1 MAIPIIALDVA
12 TPALALE
19 LVERLGDSAL
29 FYKIGSQLF
38 TAGGPQIVREIRARD
53 KRVFLDLKYH
63 DIPNTVAHAVEAA
76 DRLQVDLLTVHVS
89 GGLDMMRA
97 ARDAAGSS
105 GPRILGVTVLTS
117 ARVDD
122 IQQTWGK
129 EVRSVREEV
138 MRLAALAAEAGL
150 HGIVASPLELEPL
163 RRRYGG
169 DFIIVTPGIRP
180 AGQPAADQAR
190 TATPAEAARA
200 GADYIVIGRPVTG
213 APDPLEALRLLHAE
227 LAADALP

>member
-1 MAIPIIALDVA
+1 MATPIIALDLA

-19 LVERLGDSAL
+19 LVERLGDAAQ
-29 FYKIGSQLF
+29 FYKVGSQLF
-38 TAGGPQIVREIRARD
+38 TAGGPQVIRDLRARD
-53 KRVFLDLKYH
+53 KRVFLDLKFH
-63 DIPNTVAHAVEAA
+63 DIPNTVGHAVEAA
-76 DRLQVDLLTVHVS
+76 ERLQVDLLTVHVS

-97 ARDAAGSS
+97 ARDAAGAT
-105 GPRILGVTVLTS
+105 GPRILGVTILTS
-117 ARVDD
+117 FGADD

-138 MRLAALAAEAGL
+138 MRLAALAAEANL

-163 RRRYGG
+163 RRRHGA

-180 AGQPAADQAR
+180 AGEPAADQTR

-200 GADYIVIGRPVTG
+200 GADYIVIGRPVTA
-213 APDPLEALRLLHAE
+213 APDPLAALLHLHAE
-227 LAADALP
+227 LAADALT